1 MHRDAI
7 SEDCN
12 SILRSRRA
20 GIRAVIV
27 TVTHDIAEPWRYPTF
42 WASRNHLKLQH
53 RIKKRDR

>member
-1 MHRDAI
+1 LLQRRALTHRDAI

-27 TVTHDIAEPWRYPTF
+27 TVTHDIAKPWRYPTF
-42 WASRNHLKLQH
+42 
-53 RIKKRDR
+53 